1 MSAQPDSQ
9 LDPRHRD
16 VPSRPTSLYA
26 TLLKRGFDFAAAA
39 ALIVVLLPVYLLV
52 WLCVVILMGRPVLF
66 RDRRA
71 GLDGQPFTVLEFRSM
86 RDAADADGEPLPDAL
101 RLTAFGRLLR
111 RTSLDELPQLLCVV
125 QGSMSIVGPRP
136 LPERYVPRYSARQ
149 ATRLFV
155 RPGLTGW
162 AQTHGRNAVGWEERL
177 SLDADYVER
186 LGRPLGILLDARIV
200 AATIGL
206 VLYQAITGRGVAA
219 PGEATMQEFL
229 GTEGAGDRGA

>member
-1 MSAQPDSQ
+1 MPAQPEPH
-9 LDPRHRD
+9 LDPRAAD
-16 VPSRPTSLYA
+16 VPSRPRSLYA
-26 TLLKRGFDFAAAA
+26 TGLKRGFDCVAAVG
-39 ALIVVLLPVYLLV
+39 LIVVLLPVFLLV
-52 WLCVVILMGRPVLF
+52 AACVAVAMGRPVLF

-71 GLDGQPFTVLEFRSM
+71 GLDGQPFTVLKFRSM
-86 RDAADADGEPLPDAL
+86 RDAAGADGEPLPDGQ

-125 QGSMSIVGPRP
+125 QGSMSMVGPRP
-136 LPERYVPRYSARQ
+136 LPERYLPRYSARQ

-162 AQTHGRNAVGWEERL
+162 AQTHGRNAVGWEDRL

-186 LGRPLGILLDARIV
+186 LGKPLGILLDARIV

-229 GTEGAGDRGA
+229 GTAGEGERGA

>member
-1 MSAQPDSQ
+1 M
-9 LDPRHRD
+9 
-16 VPSRPTSLYA
+16 PSRPRSLYA
-26 TLLKRGFDFAAAA
+26 TGLKRGLDCLAAVG
-39 ALIVVLLPVYLLV
+39 LIVVLLPVFLLV
-52 WLCVVILMGRPVLF
+52 AACVAVAMGRPVLF

-71 GLDGQPFTVLEFRSM
+71 GLDGQPFTVLKFRSM

-125 QGSMSIVGPRP
+125 QGSMSMVGPRP
-136 LPERYVPRYSARQ
+136 LPERYLPRYSARQ

-162 AQTHGRNAVGWEERL
+162 AQTHGRNAVGWEDRL

-229 GTEGAGDRGA
+229 GTAGEGERGA

>member
-71 GLDGQPFTVLEFRSM
+71 GLDGQPFTVLKFRSM
-86 RDAADADGEPLPDAL
+86 RDAADANGEPLPDGQ

-125 QGSMSIVGPRP
+125 QGSMSMVGPRP

-162 AQTHGRNAVGWEERL
+162 AQTHGRNAVGWEDRL

-229 GTEGAGDRGA
+229 GTAGEGERGA

>member
-1 MSAQPDSQ
+1 MPALPEPH
-9 LDPRHRD
+9 LDPRAAD
-16 VPSRPTSLYA
+16 VPSRPRSLYA
-26 TLLKRGFDFAAAA
+26 TGLKRGFDCVAAVG
-39 ALIVVLLPVYLLV
+39 LIVVLLPVFLLV
-52 WLCVVILMGRPVLF
+52 AACVAVAMGRPVLF

-71 GLDGQPFTVLEFRSM
+71 GLDGQPFTVLKFRSM
-86 RDAADADGEPLPDAL
+86 RDAADADGEPLPDAQ

-125 QGSMSIVGPRP
+125 QGSMSMVGPRP
-136 LPERYVPRYSARQ
+136 LPERYLPRYSARQ

-162 AQTHGRNAVGWEERL
+162 AQTHGRNAVGWEDRL
-177 SLDADYVER
+177 SLDADYVDR

-229 GTEGAGDRGA
+229 GTAGEGERGA